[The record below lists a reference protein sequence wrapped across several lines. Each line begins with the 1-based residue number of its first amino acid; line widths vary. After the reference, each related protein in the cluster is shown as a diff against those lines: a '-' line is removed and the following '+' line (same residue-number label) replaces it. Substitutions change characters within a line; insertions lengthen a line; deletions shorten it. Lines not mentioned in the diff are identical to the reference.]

1 MTEYQFIKLVH
12 VVSSTLLFG
21 TGLGTAF
28 HFWRA
33 HRTRDPRIIANAART
48 TVLADWLFT
57 APAVIVQPL
66 TGWWLMQ
73 QLQLSWSTPWIVAAL
88 ALYAVAGACWLP
100 VVWLQMRLHD
110 LAAGADRGQSPLP
123 AEYHRLYRIWFLLGW
138 PAFVAVLAIF
148 VLMIARPTFS

>member
-1 MTEYQFIKLVH
+1 MNEYQLIKLIH
-12 VVSSTLLFG
+12 IISSTLLFG

-33 HRTRDPRIIANAART
+33 HRTGDPRIIASAART

-57 APAVIVQPL
+57 LPAVIVQPL

-88 ALYAVAGACWLP
+88 ILYAVAGACWLP
-100 VVWLQMRLHD
+100 VVWLQMRLRD
-110 LAAGADRGQSPLP
+110 LAAGADRGQGPLP
-123 AEYHRLYRIWFLLGW
+123 AEYHRLYRLWFLLGW
-138 PAFVAVLAIF
+138 PAFAAVLAIF
-148 VLMIARPTFS
+148 VLMIARPSFS

>member
-1 MTEYQFIKLVH
+1 MNEYQLIKLIH

-33 HRTRDPRIIANAART
+33 HRTGDSRIIASAART

-57 APAVIVQPL
+57 LPAVIVQPL

-73 QLQLSWSTPWIVAAL
+73 QLQLSWTTPWIVAAL
-88 ALYAVAGACWLP
+88 VLYAVTGACWLP
-100 VVWLQMRLHD
+100 VVWLQMRLRD
-110 LAAGADRGQSPLP
+110 LAAGADRDQGPLP
-123 AEYHRLYRIWFLLGW
+123 AEYHRLYRLWFMLGW
-138 PAFVAVLAIF
+138 PAFAAVLAIF
-148 VLMIARPTFS
+148 VLMIARPSFS